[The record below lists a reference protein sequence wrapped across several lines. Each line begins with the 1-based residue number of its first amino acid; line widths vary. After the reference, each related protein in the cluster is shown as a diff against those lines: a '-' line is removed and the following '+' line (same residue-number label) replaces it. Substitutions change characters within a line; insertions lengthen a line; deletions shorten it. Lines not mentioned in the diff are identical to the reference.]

1 MQEEK
6 CFYCKKI
13 SYIALYC
20 PHKKALEIKTLKEK
34 KEVSDKN
41 QNLRKAL
48 L

>member
-1 MQEEK
+1 MWEEK

-13 SYIALYC
+13 SYIASHC
-20 PHKKALEIKTLKEK
+20 PYKKALEIKTLKEK
-34 KEVSDKN
+34 KKVSDKN